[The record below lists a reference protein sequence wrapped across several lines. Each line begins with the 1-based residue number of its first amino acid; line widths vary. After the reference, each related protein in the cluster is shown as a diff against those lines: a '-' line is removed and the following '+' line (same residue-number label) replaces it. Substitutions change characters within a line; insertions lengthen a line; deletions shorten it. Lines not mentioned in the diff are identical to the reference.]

1 MIKIHIVGDILA
13 GGTSLNGLSATGVL
27 CVIADNKS
35 SIDDFKGGDIL
46 VIEKSSEQVLHL
58 IKNATAVITEEEGG
72 DSPAAIVAKALDI
85 PVITGATK
93 ATEILTSGI
102 AVRID
107 GEKGL
112 IYSGQ
117 SKMGNVKLK

>member
-35 SIDDFKGGDIL
+35 TIDDFKGGDIL

-72 DSPAAIVAKALDI
+72 DSPAAIVAKALAI

-93 ATEILTSGI
+93 ATKFLQ
-102 AVRID
+102 AV
-107 GEKGL
+107 L
-112 IYSGQ
+112 
-117 SKMGNVKLK
+117 L